1 MRIAICLSLCL
12 AVLAPLAGAAAEAET
27 TDPSLDASPPTANA
41 WGDVTR
47 ARAAVEGDALVLDL
61 ELSALPEAQ
70 PGMAYVV
77 LFRAGGREWYGAL
90 ASAPTPAYY
99 HGDWTGRGPGAQDP
113 AEGAY
118 AAGAPGRV
126 TVRFP
131 LASLP
136 ENASRVDRLGGMA
149 VDIRPQ
155 LAGAN
160 PLVHDEA
167 WGDVDL
173 PLPANATLDA
183 APLAQAAVPT
193 PPPPGETREAPW
205 GGPLL
210 LLGALGAA
218 VALGGRQRNQRGA

>member
-1 MRIAICLSLCL
+1 MRIAICLCL
-12 AVLAPLAGAAAEAET
+12 AALAPLAGAAPEAET
-27 TDPSLDASPPTANA
+27 TDPSLDAFPPTANA

-61 ELSALPEAQ
+61 ELTVLPEAQ

-118 AAGAPGRV
+118 DAGAPGRV

-136 ENASRVDRLGGMA
+136 ENASRVDRLGAMT

-155 LAGAN
+155 LAGAS

-173 PLPANATLDA
+173 ALPGNATQAD
-183 APLAQAAVPT
+183 APLARAAVQAA
-193 PPPPGETREAPW
+193 PPPGEAKDAPW

-210 LLGALGAA
+210 VLAALAA
-218 VALGGRQRNQRGA
+218 VALGARQRNQGGT